1 MAKVDIDSGSD
12 RTMRDE
18 MDLLKSDLARIKDD
32 LGMMAEHVTGRARA
46 GASVARDHAQTR
58 FNDYHDSVE
67 QYIEEKPLTT
77 VLAAFG
83 IGLLLGKIFSLK

>member
-1 MAKVDIDSGSD
+1 MAKVETDAGVD

-18 MDLLKSDLARIKDD
+18 MDLLKSDLSRIKDD
-32 LGMMAEHVTGRARA
+32 LGMMAEHITGRART
-46 GASVARDHAQTR
+46 GANMARDRAQTR